1 MRTRTA
7 YVALLLALAAG
18 TALTIV
24 SCTPDAT
31 APATV
36 ASSPDPAITQAKVA
50 DLRQKYGWIGD
61 YHTDGLAYI
70 YTQLSK
76 KDGMT
81 PTRADMC
88 RRAVKALKEF
98 HKSTRLAE
106 VPISLMS
113 DSFQREACLAESEVA
128 PIRRS
133 VFAYLPGLS
142 PRSDLSIA
150 AVTYLDRLGA
160 VPNNATSTY
169 DFMNQVHA
177 IESEAAAN
185 LPESEASAVT
195 AVASVARSS
204 ATYWEQNLEAWM
216 SLPGAFPV
224 PYARDVGEFDGRPL
238 YSLLPS
244 WWDHPTARG
253 FRKVLGADIVS
264 GARTAYLAWAA
275 GPIGWEAVAASAL
288 FGSGSTAVALL
299 LF

>member
-1 MRTRTA
+1 MRTRTT
-7 YVALLLALAAG
+7 YVALLLALTAG

-31 APATV
+31 APASV
-36 ASSPDPAITQAKVA
+36 ASTPDPTLTQAKVA

-70 YTQLSK
+70 YAQLSK
-76 KDGMT
+76 KDGRT

-98 HKSTRLAE
+98 HKSTRFAE
-106 VPISLMS
+106 VPLSLMS
-113 DSFQREACLAESEVA
+113 ESFQNEACFAESEVA

-133 VFAYLPGLS
+133 VFAYLPGLAQ
-142 PRSDLSIA
+142 RSDLSIA

-160 VPNNATSTY
+160 VPNNANSTY
-169 DFMNQVHA
+169 DFMDQVNA
-177 IESEAAAN
+177 IESEAAAT
-185 LPESEASAVT
+185 LTESEASAVT

-204 ATYWEQNLEAWM
+204 ATYWEQNLDAWM
-216 SLPGAFPV
+216 SLPGALPM
-224 PYARDVGEFDGRPL
+224 PYAQNVGEFDGRPL
-238 YSLLPS
+238 HSRLPS
-244 WWDHPTARG
+244 WWDHQTVRG
-253 FRKVLGADIVS
+253 FRKILGADIVS

-288 FGSGSTAVALL
+288 FGSGTTAVALL